1 MIFDLIITKHLIQC
15 YFFSRPTEFQDAMD
29 LSVQKSST
37 PTISPIRHGRK
48 AAIMRKF
55 LNEETKRII
64 EENDR
69 RKLLVSP
76 NSKSVTLP
84 DLSCCFSDSSASDDV
99 IIIEDSNDAEEF
111 NIEKSERREEE
122 IYQRSVAEKN
132 AEVSSVKKSDE
143 SPIKTKLK
151 DYKCTLCKFTTTEKR
166 SLKTHVLLHKIE
178 KHEITNDRHTH
189 ACEHKE
195 LPCLLCNLPRITLKI
210 DIKPNPLI
218 SNSLECP
225 VCFRKILK
233 RSGMNKHLQAH
244 IDHHKRQSAVLGKK
258 EKNFNQKNQRILQM
272 ATNGKKFPFECS
284 KCKLPFAEEYDKRA
298 HEELCRRRQYKHLW
312 NFSDVKITER
322 KNANSQDLKVKNTIE
337 LKTHEEIE
345 VKVEIVDAKRD
356 EKMVDVNMECQKDPV
371 EAPWR
376 PWA

>member
-1 MIFDLIITKHLIQC
+1 
-15 YFFSRPTEFQDAMD
+15 MD

-37 PTISPIRHGRK
+37 STISPIRHGRK

-55 LNEETKRII
+55 LTEETKRIT
-64 EENDR
+64 EEKER
-69 RKLLVSP
+69 PILLASA

-99 IIIEDSNDAEEF
+99 IIIEDSNDAEKF
-111 NIEKSERREEE
+111 NIKKIETMSREEE
-122 IYQRSVAEKN
+122 IYRKNVAEKS
-132 AEVSSVKKSDE
+132 AEVFSVIKTDE
-143 SPIKTKLK
+143 SPIKIKLK
-151 DYKCTLCKFTTTEKR
+151 DFKCTICKFTTTEKR

-178 KHEITNDRHTH
+178 KHDITNDRHTH
-189 ACEHKE
+189 TCEHKE

-225 VCFRKILK
+225 ICFRKILK

-312 NFSDVKITER
+312 NFSDVKIAER
-322 KNANSQDLKVKNTIE
+322 KNVNSQDAKAKSIIE
-337 LKTHEEIE
+337 LKTREEIE
-345 VKVEIVDAKRD
+345 VKVKIVDAKRE
-356 EKMVDVNMECQKDPV
+356 EKLVDVNICQNPAA